1 MAGKPGAIHRK
12 MAELLQ
18 QHSGGLTSG
27 QLREKLGLSATEQ
40 AQLDRR
46 RRELRNWYQIEKKRV
61 GAETLYVFRGE
72 RTTPAETG
80 GISLRKR
87 AAILAAAHGRCQMC
101 GKTVERHGIT
111 LVVDHKI
118 PRDWGGTNDDDNLWA
133 ICEECNAG
141 KKAHFASLDQSL
153 MRRVMKH
160 TSVHVRIG
168 ELLKASRGKPVSS
181 ELIAIVANQE
191 DWQKRTRELR
201 YLGWHIDV
209 TRSTLPSGRVRS
221 SYTVKRFTDW
231 PPDPSG
237 WIRKYESNRAKRNR
251 S

>member
-1 MAGKPGAIHRK
+1 MASKPGAIHRK

-18 QHSGGLTSG
+18 EHPGGLTSG

-46 RRELRNWYQIEKKRV
+46 RRELRNWYEIEKKRV

-80 GISLRKR
+80 GVGLRKR

-160 TSVHVRIG
+160 GSVHVRIG
-168 ELLKASRGKPVSS
+168 ELLKASRRKPVSS

-201 YLGWHIDV
+201 YLGWRIDV

-221 SYTVKRFTDW
+221 AYTLKRSADW

-237 WIRKYESNRAKRNR
+237 WIRKYESDRAKRNR